1 MLDIKRVS
9 IERKSLDAAILRK
22 KSSDDSIH
30 SQKSVSSPNNRM
42 NSSYAKKT
50 KILYSEESVDSD
62 FEYY

>member
-22 KSSDDSIH
+22 KTSDDSINSH
-30 SQKSVSSPNNRM
+30 KSASSPNISHI
-42 NSSYAKKT
+42 SSKKMR
-50 KILYSEESVDSD
+50 LLLSSEDSNDSD

>member
-22 KSSDDSIH
+22 KTSDDSIN
-30 SQKSVSSPNNRM
+30 SQKSASSPTISHI
-42 NSSYAKKT
+42 SSKKMR
-50 KILYSEESVDSD
+50 LLLSSEDSNDSD

>member
-22 KSSDDSIH
+22 KTSDDSIN
-30 SQKSVSSPNNRM
+30 SQKPASSPTISHI
-42 NSSYAKKT
+42 SSKKMR
-50 KILYSEESVDSD
+50 LLLSSEDSNDSD